1 MAVMEVL
8 AVTAVVKVLVM
19 ATTAAVA
26 VEVSAA
32 TAAMEVL
39 ATIMYRLPWWW

>member
-8 AVTAVVKVLVM
+8 AVTVVVKVLVM